1 MTLRVTWG
9 SSSAAAGESHSWV
22 TATTLSPRPRANSIS
37 VADGTR
43 LAIRTGTTM
52 ALLSDD
58 DIQARLDGLSGWE
71 RSGDSIRR
79 EFKFDDFQG
88 SVDFVNR
95 ITPPA
100 EEMNHHPDIA
110 ISWNKVELTLSTPS
124 EGGLT
129 ENDFELAQRIDG
141 LE

>member
-1 MTLRVTWG
+1 
-9 SSSAAAGESHSWV
+9 
-22 TATTLSPRPRANSIS
+22 
-37 VADGTR
+37 
-43 LAIRTGTTM
+43 M
-52 ALLSDD
+52 AVLDDD
-58 DIQARLDGLSGWE
+58 DITARLDRLPGWQ
-71 RSGDSIRR
+71 RDGDAITR

-110 ISWNKVELTLSTPS
+110 IAWNKVTLTLSSHS

-129 ENDFELAQRIDG
+129 ENDFELATRIDA
-141 LE
+141 LV